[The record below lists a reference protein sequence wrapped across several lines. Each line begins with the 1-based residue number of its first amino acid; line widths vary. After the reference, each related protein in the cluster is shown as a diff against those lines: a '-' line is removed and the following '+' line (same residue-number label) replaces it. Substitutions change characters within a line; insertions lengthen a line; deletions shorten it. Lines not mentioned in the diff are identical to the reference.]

1 MFSVWCPSVE
11 DSAGIILNN
20 ASKIL
25 VRGDG
30 VVAVTSLVADSC
42 FMTSSDSIQCP
53 ASKLNAARA
62 GLLRISWF
70 FMRFCSFGGAVWLL
84 QRHFSLCFIVFV
96 SPGMDSVIRGPGLTC
111 PVLVYWEMDAECSSP
126 DHAANF
132 DVYNFSFCIFGFE
145 DCYTIRSLI
154 LKSLSGEFMAV
165 VERGFAVTSCILL
178 GMVVGCSVG
187 YCMDACG

>member
-11 DSAGIILNN
+11 DPAWISLND

-70 FMRFCSFGGAVWLL
+70 FMVNLVLSIFCKCGGMHMFHVPSRDSAALAVLCGC
-84 QRHFSLCFIVFV
+84 FNGISLFV
-96 SPGMDSVIRGPGLTC
+96 S
-111 PVLVYWEMDAECSSP
+111 
-126 DHAANF
+126 
-132 DVYNFSFCIFGFE
+132 
-145 DCYTIRSLI
+145 
-154 LKSLSGEFMAV
+154 
-165 VERGFAVTSCILL
+165 
-178 GMVVGCSVG
+178 
-187 YCMDACG
+187 